1 MKETIIEKFVEKVTD
16 GKNKYSD
23 RFYEIFSARGF
34 LLEKDS
40 GSEIVRLSQESHVD
54 DCEFL
59 EVLQNINYKK
69 IYKKPHFDSIEE
81 DGNEDATRYQHAY
94 FDNIDI
100 QQFDIDN
107 IKYLHELLTHV
118 IPIDEFRLNWKRDWY
133 GKFNQFKEVVDLP
146 EIRVYDLEPFIAR
159 FAKAISSIGISTW
172 SSCEGHWGTPAY
184 VIFDR
189 KYHCV
194 WFQALLNKFI
204 KKKLDLVCNWTW
216 LDNRCTISSPGKDIL
231 EMYIEI
237 QKVARL
243 IHHYRDS
250 LINIKKM
257 VLSLLTNEHKKMN
270 KKNLLNAFESLFDAT
285 IIESQSS
292 ILNSQA

>member
-16 GKNKYSD
+16 GKNKQTD
-23 RFYEIFSARGF
+23 RFYEIFAARGF
-34 LLEKDS
+34 LLETDS
-40 GSEIVRLSQESHVD
+40 DSQIVRLSQESHVD

-69 IYKKPHFDSIEE
+69 IYKKPHFDSIE
-81 DGNEDATRYQHAY
+81 DDDKKNTAQYQHAY
-94 FDNIDI
+94 FDKIDI

-107 IKYLHELLTHV
+107 IKYLHELFTHV

-133 GKFNQFKEVVDLP
+133 GKFDQFKEIVYLP

-189 KYHCV
+189 KYHSI
-194 WFQALLNKFI
+194 WFQTLLNKFI
-204 KKKLDLVCNWTW
+204 KKKLDLVCNWKW

-231 EMYIEI
+231 EMYLEI
-237 QKVARL
+237 QEVARL
-243 IHHYRDS
+243 ISHYKDS
-250 LINIKKM
+250 LLSIKKH

-270 KKNLLNAFESLFDAT
+270 KKNLLNAFEDLFDAT
-285 IIESQSS
+285 ITENRSNILSS
-292 ILNSQA
+292 

>member
-16 GKNKYSD
+16 GKNKYTD

-40 GSEIVRLSQESHVD
+40 SSEIVRLSQESHVD

-59 EVLQNINYKK
+59 EILQKINYKR

-81 DGNEDATRYQHAY
+81 DDKEDVSRYRHAY
-94 FDNIDI
+94 FGNIDT
-100 QQFDIDN
+100 QLFDIN
-107 IKYLHELLTHV
+107 NMKYLHELFTHE

-133 GKFNQFKEVVDLP
+133 GKFNQFKEIVHLP
-146 EIRVYDLEPFIAR
+146 KIRVYDLEPLIAR

-184 VIFDR
+184 IIFDR
-189 KYHCV
+189 KYHRI
-194 WFQALLNKFI
+194 WFQTLLNKFI
-204 KKKLDLVCNWTW
+204 KTKLNLVCNWKW

-231 EMYIEI
+231 EMYLEI
-237 QKVARL
+237 QEVARL
-243 IHHYRDS
+243 IYHYRDS
-250 LINIKKM
+250 LINIKQH
-257 VLSLLTNEHKKMN
+257 VSSLLTNEHKKMN
-270 KKNLLNAFESLFDAT
+270 KKNLLNAFEDFFDAT
-285 IIESQSS
+285 ITEIQSN
-292 ILNSQA
+292 ILTS

>member
-1 MKETIIEKFVEKVTD
+1 MKETIIEKFVKKVTD
-16 GKNKYSD
+16 GKSKHSN

-34 LLEKDS
+34 LLETDS
-40 GSEIVRLSQESHVD
+40 SSGIVRLSQESHLD

-81 DGNEDATRYQHAY
+81 DDKKDAVRYRHAY
-94 FDNIDI
+94 YDNIDT
-100 QQFDIDN
+100 QLFDIDN
-107 IKYLHELLTHV
+107 IKYLYELFTHV

-133 GKFNQFKEVVDLP
+133 GKFNQFKEVVHLP

-194 WFQALLNKFI
+194 WFQTLLNKFI
-204 KKKLDLVCNWTW
+204 KKKLNLVCNWKW

-231 EMYIEI
+231 EMYLEI
-237 QKVARL
+237 QEVARL
-243 IHHYRDS
+243 IYHYRES
-250 LINIKKM
+250 LINKKKH

-270 KKNLLNAFESLFDAT
+270 KKNLLNAFEIFFDAT
-285 IIESQSS
+285 LTE
-292 ILNSQA
+292 N